1 MVANQ
6 LPFFAVALVSKARLG
21 HGKHTDLCQR
31 LPENV
36 RLPLRVNRV
45 GLSVCRALPVYPN

>member
-21 HGKHTDLCQR
+21 HGKHTDLCSLMNLAKESSGKTSR
-31 LPENV
+31 MA
-36 RLPLRVNRV
+36 R
-45 GLSVCRALPVYPN
+45 